1 MVGRLE
7 GKRALVTGG
16 ARGIGEAIV
25 RRFAAEG
32 AVVVIADIRDEQGEA
47 LAHELGPAVTY
58 RHLDVT
64 DDAAWRSLGDE
75 AAGPPLNVVVNNAGA
90 VVSFE
95 PLHEVGPDLFRRIL
109 ELNLTSV
116 FLSMRF
122 LIPAMVAA
130 GGGSVI
136 NLSSISGVV
145 GHDVAPGYQSAKG
158 GVRVLTKNGAITYA
172 KSGVRVNSIHPGI
185 IATPMVAEQPGWA
198 TEAFVGATPMGRAG
212 TPDDVAHAAVYLA
225 SDESA
230 FVTGAELTIDGGF
243 TAA

>member
-1 MVGRLE
+1 MGPRLE

-25 RRFAAEG
+25 RRFVAEG
-32 AVVVIADIRDEQGEA
+32 ARVVIADVRDEEGWA
-47 LAHELGPAVTY
+47 LAQELGPAATY
-58 RHLDVT
+58 LRLDVT
-64 DDAAWRSLGDE
+64 DDAAWRSLGEE
-75 AAGPPLNVVVNNAGA
+75 AEAQPFQVLVNNAGA
-90 VVSFE
+90 VRSFA
-95 PLHEVGPDLFRRIL
+95 PLHEVEPELFREIV

-122 LIPAMVAA
+122 VVPSMVAA

-172 KSGVRVNSIHPGI
+172 SSGIRVNSIHPGI
-185 IATPMVAEQPGWA
+185 ITTPMVAEQPAWA
-198 TEAFVGATPMGRAG
+198 TEAFVGNTPMGRPG
-212 TPDDVAHAAVYLA
+212 TPEDVAHAAVYLA
-225 SDESA
+225 SDEST
-230 FVTGAELTIDGGF
+230 FVTGAEMYIDGGF